1 MADISQITVDGVTYD
16 IKDLIARAVA
26 SSKTTVTVG
35 SALSSGTQIATI
47 TVDGTPYIIYA
58 PAPSQ
63 NIDLG
68 ELYDQLGS
76 AQSHIQEI
84 IYTIYGYDRT
94 AFSTLSVEEA
104 LSILA
109 DIGAYYPDI
118 QVSLGSGT
126 PIATISDGH
135 STTTLYAPTPPSPYT
150 SNPVMDGTASPGS
163 SANYARGDHK
173 HPTDTSRQ
181 ATLVSGTNIK
191 TVNGNSLLGSGDLSI
206 SGTIH
211 YGECSTAGATAA
223 KTVSISNFTSS
234 DLVAGAMV
242 LVKFTAAN
250 GVANPTLN
258 VSGTGAKAIRRHGTT
273 AAGNSAGTSWNAG
286 AVVCLIYDGTA
297 WYIEGWIN
305 TTYSTISQANIENLT
320 GTSAGLIT
328 GQRLTQGVAKRV
340 AKKASLFSSTRQASA
355 NLTADGET
363 GITHFLGTSTMTTGK
378 PNTQDG
384 HIVHMAWDNTGGW
397 DSQIYQENGAT
408 PRLYIRNQTSGTWG
422 SWVKVLSDNM
432 TPYVTNQGTVSG
444 GWMYRVWSNNFQ
456 EVWFRG
462 TVTYTSAGVSY
473 QGWYRSVQNIT
484 IPISS
489 MTGMSAFADDATA
502 FASGADNAHIH
513 TCAGVRT
520 NGTQFEAQTLGMNA
534 IAANTATTGWSVY
547 IAGYK
552 R

>member
-63 NIDLG
+63 SIDLG
-68 ELYDQLGS
+68 ELYDQLGGW
-76 AQSHIQEI
+76 QSNIQEI

-109 DIGAYYPDI
+109 DIGTYYPDI

-126 PIATISDGH
+126 PIATISDGN

-163 SANYARGDHK
+163 SANYSRGDHR

-191 TVNGNSLLGSGDLSI
+191 TVNGNSLLGSGNVAIATSFY
-206 SGTIH
+206 GT
-211 YGECSTAGATAA
+211 CSTAAGTAA
-223 KTVSISNFTSS
+223 KVVTLS
-234 DLVAGAMV
+234 DATGWSLKVGV
-242 LVKFTAAN
+242 IVGVKFTATNTAS
-250 GVANPTLN
+250 NPTIN
-258 VSGTGAKAIRRHGTT
+258 VNSSGAKSIYFNSAVITT
-273 AAGNSAGTSWNAG
+273 ANLNKAGYANR
-286 AVVCLIYDGTA
+286 IEYYMYDGTY
-297 WYIEGWIN
+297 WVWINWSTDDN
-305 TTYSTISQANIENLT
+305 TTYSSMTVAEYQAGT
-320 GTSAGLIT
+320 GTTARLIT
-328 GQRLTQGVAKRV
+328 PQRL
-340 AKKASLFSSTRQASA
+340 
-355 NLTADGET
+355 
-363 GITHFLGTSTMTTGK
+363 LGAINYHR
-378 PNTQDG
+378 P
-384 HIVHMAWDNTGGW
+384 I
-397 DSQIYQENGAT
+397 
-408 PRLYIRNQTSGTWG
+408 
-422 SWVKVLSDNM
+422 
-432 TPYVTNQGTVSG
+432 YVTNQGTVSG

-462 TVTYTSAGVSY
+462 TVTYTSASSSY
-473 QGWYRSVQNIT
+473 QGWYRSIQNIT

-489 MTGMSAFADDATA
+489 MTGMTAFADDAAT
-502 FASGADNAHIH
+502 FASGAHTGHIH

-520 NGTQFEAQTLGMNA
+520 NGTQFEAQTLGMNV
-534 IAANTATTGWSVY
+534 IAANTVTTGWSVY

>member
-26 SSKTTVTVG
+26 NSKTTVTVG

-63 NIDLG
+63 SIDLG

-94 AFSTLSVEEA
+94 AFSSLSVEEA

-109 DIGAYYPDI
+109 NIGAYYPDI

-126 PIATISDGH
+126 PIATISDGN

-163 SANYARGDHK
+163 SANYARGDHR

-242 LVKFTAAN
+242 LVKFTSAN

-258 VSGTGAKAIRRHGTT
+258 VSGTGAKTIRRHGTT
-273 AAGNSAGTSWNAG
+273 AAGVNAGTSWNAG

-297 WYIEGWIN
+297 WYIEGWLN
-305 TTYSTISQANIENLT
+305 TTYSSMTEAQYQA
-320 GTSAGLIT
+320 
-328 GQRLTQGVAKRV
+328 
-340 AKKASLFSSTRQASA
+340 
-355 NLTADGET
+355 
-363 GITHFLGTSTMTTGK
+363 GTSTSAMLISPARLK
-378 PNTQDG
+378 
-384 HIVHMAWDNTGGW
+384 
-397 DSQIYQENGAT
+397 GAIDYHR
-408 PRLYIRNQTSGTWG
+408 PI
-422 SWVKVLSDNM
+422 
-432 TPYVTNQGTVSG
+432 YVTNQGTVSG
-444 GWMYRVWSNNFQ
+444 DWMYRVWSNNFQ

-462 TVTYTSAGVSY
+462 TVTYSSASSSY

-502 FASGADNAHIH
+502 FASGAYNAHIH
-513 TCAGVRT
+513 TCTGVRT

-534 IAANTATTGWSVY
+534 IPANTVTDGWSVY